1 MKKTALLAL
10 FFVCVAWPAMAKSHH
25 FYSEDRHSSHHDS
38 HRYGDYRSR
47 HHADHHQAD
56 HRNRRHADDHDDYRH
71 DGERRGAGETHSH
84 ISCEMVRSFVAQV
97 GLAQAKAM
105 AHAAGMTAS
114 EERRAR
120 QCLASGA

>member
-10 FFVCVAWPAMAKSHH
+10 VFVCVAWPAMAKPHH

-38 HRYGDYRSR
+38 HRYGDYWSR
-47 HHADHHQAD
+47 HQADHHHADHG
-56 HRNRRHADDHDDYRH
+56 NRHHADDHDGYRH
-71 DGERRGAGETHSH
+71 DGERRGARETHSH